1 MHIQRVNSNYT
12 QPSFKAARL
21 NILATADNHGH
32 LVSMPVLMTAIE
44 ENKKDIF
51 QKAEEKS
58 TQNVFA
64 IAGDFFINPMVKNL
78 LTKPDKTN
86 GDIQYE
92 FLLKLI
98 ETAHKTSGESSNFDT
113 IFTLGNHCLEGGD
126 RWILD
131 KLKSA
136 PLTTIE
142 TNIKLKKSPL
152 IKSQIKDNNIVSQKI
167 YEIPDDKNPEIK
179 NHALFLGVTIPRDK
193 FNSRVLEGTQFYDH
207 TSKNDLLLEKEDLK
221 KTFKVLNY
229 HVKTFKEKYPDGVV
243 IVLSHTGNPI
253 SAMIAEEVNDI
264 NIILNGHD
272 HKKTDILLNKT
283 GIVSLGKNNDIIKS
297 INMLFNDNGK
307 LTGTAIQ
314 TYNTREY
321 NEIALEN
328 KELQKFV
335 QTNIEKDIEP
345 LIKYDENVEM
355 MKFSKKVRY
364 ENCDW
369 VNYITDSVKDAVKIA
384 YPSVDIVG
392 IPSEIFRG
400 GLKDNTKQK
409 EFNNLDLIKLF
420 AGANEN
426 LSNLKIGTITGEELY
441 ALALENT
448 MNNLQNPKRSGM
460 IQWSDL
466 QVNRTL
472 INNIINNESSE
483 ELSSAFKFRNPE
495 SGEFEPVDLNK
506 EYTIV
511 LPDKYLLKDKEN
523 VRVPSTVLKKFT
535 CISGNYNSYFRE
547 YLDLNDFNFE
557 LDGKCREQRIL

>member
-1 MHIQRVNSNYT
+1 MQIQRVNSYYT
-12 QPSFKAARL
+12 QPSFQAARL

-51 QKAEEKS
+51 QKSEEKS
-58 TQNVFA
+58 TQNIFA

-92 FLLKLI
+92 FLLKMI
-98 ETAHKTSGESSNFDT
+98 NTAHKTAGENSNFDT
-113 IFTLGNHCLEGGD
+113 IFTFGNHCLEGGD

-136 PLTTIE
+136 PMTTIE

-152 IKSQIKDNNIVSQKI
+152 VKSHIKDNNIVSQKI

-179 NHALFLGVTIPRDK
+179 NYALFLGVTIPREK
-193 FNSRVLEGTQFYDH
+193 FNSRILEGTQFYDH
-207 TSKNDLLLEKEDLK
+207 TSKNDLLLEKEDLR

-229 HVKTFKEKYPDGVV
+229 HVKTFKEKYPEGVV

-264 NIILNGHD
+264 NIILNAHD
-272 HKKTDILLNKT
+272 HKKTDVLLNKT
-283 GIVSLGKNNDIIKS
+283 GIISLGKNNNILKS
-297 INMLFNDNGK
+297 VNMLFNDNGK
-307 LTGTAIQ
+307 LAGTAIQ

-335 QTNIEKDIEP
+335 WENIQKDIEP
-345 LIKYDENVEM
+345 IIKYDENVEM

-369 VNYITDSVKDAVKIA
+369 VNYITDSVKDAIKIA
-384 YPSVDIVG
+384 YPSVEIVG

-400 GLKDNTKQK
+400 GLKDNRKQK

-448 MNNLQNPKRSGM
+448 LNNLHNPKRSGM

-466 QVNRTL
+466 QINRTL
-472 INNIINNESSE
+472 VNSIINNESSE
-483 ELSSAFKFRNPE
+483 ELCRAFKFRNAE
-495 SGEFEPVDLNK
+495 TGEFEPVDLSR

-511 LPDKYLLKDKEN
+511 LPDKYMLKDKEN
-523 VRVPSTVLKKFT
+523 VRVPSIILKKFT
-535 CISGNYNSYFRE
+535 CMNGNYNSYFRE

-557 LDGKCREQRIL
+557 LAGKCREERIL